1 MCDGILVSV
10 REDGDLMDPFEEG
23 HESATEP
30 AVVDPAIVAPPDAP
44 VVVDSLVQGLVG
56 VSLGTEALDLPG
68 GSGAA
73 ASSSSDAAAMPA
85 ASAGGAGSAGG
96 ASLGPVGWIKNSDGH
111 VYNQEGRWIGRIT
124 TFSGNIAIKCT
135 LHGSKCSIA
144 RRTTKVSEEQ
154 AMHWLWRGE
163 QELPLALGASAGEQT
178 HAMVRHKAMNL

>member
-124 TFSGNIAIKCT
+124 TFLATSRSNALFMVRSVPLLGGRPRCPRSRPCIGCGAVNRSC
-135 LHGSKCSIA
+135 
-144 RRTTKVSEEQ
+144 
-154 AMHWLWRGE
+154 HWLLVRVR
-163 QELPLALGASAGEQT
+163 ASRLMRWSAT
-178 HAMVRHKAMNL
+178 KR